1 MRISDFLNDFRD
13 GKIDPMSEVPMQ
25 ATELNDMLMEYI
37 ASIKM
42 HRATL
47 NENDSLKNEI
57 KRLKNHLNTT
67 MGKLDFAHQM
77 EKVQRNS
84 LEIANRK
91 IQELEKYET
100 FRYSRGEIFN
110 VSN

>member
-1 MRISDFLNDFRD
+1 MRISDFLNDFAN

-25 ATELNDMLMEYI
+25 AQELNDMLMEYI

-57 KRLKNHLNTT
+57 KRLESNLSVTR
-67 MGKLDFAHQM
+67 GKLDFAQQM
-77 EKVQRNS
+77 EKIQRNS

-91 IQELEKYET
+91 IQELEKFQT
-100 FRYSRGEIFN
+100 FRYNKGDIYDVAR
-110 VSN
+110 

>member
-1 MRISDFLNDFRD
+1 MRITDFLKDFAD

-47 NENDSLKNEI
+47 NENDSLKNEV
-57 KRLKNHLNTT
+57 KRLQSNLSAVR
-67 MGKLDFAHQM
+67 GKLDYSMQM
-77 EKVQRNS
+77 EKIQRNS

-91 IQELEKYET
+91 IQELEKFQT
-100 FRYSRGEIFN
+100 FRYNKGDIYDVAR
-110 VSN
+110 

>member
-1 MRISDFLNDFRD
+1 MRISDFLTDFAN

-25 ATELNDMLMEYI
+25 ATELNDMLVEYI

-57 KRLKNHLNTT
+57 KHLESNLSVTR
-67 MGKLDFAHQM
+67 GKLDYAMQM
-77 EKVQRNS
+77 EKIQRNS

>member
-1 MRISDFLNDFRD
+1 MRISDFLNDFQN

-47 NENDSLKNEI
+47 NENDALKTEI
-57 KRLKNHLNTT
+57 KRLESTLTAT
-67 MGKLDFAHQM
+67 RGKLEYAYQM
-77 EKVQRNS
+77 EKIQRNS

-100 FRYSRGEIFN
+100 FRYSKGEVFS
-110 VSN
+110 VLR

>member
-1 MRISDFLNDFRD
+1 MRISDFLDDFAN

-47 NENDSLKNEI
+47 NENDTLKNEI

-67 MGKLDFAHQM
+67 MGKLDFANQM
-77 EKVQRNS
+77 EKISRNS

-91 IQELEKYET
+91 IQELQKYET
-100 FRYSRGEIFN
+100 FRYSKGEVFN
-110 VSN
+110 VLR

>member
-1 MRISDFLNDFRD
+1 MRISDFLNDFQN

-47 NENDSLKNEI
+47 NENDALKTEI
-57 KRLKNHLNTT
+57 KRLESNLTT
-67 MGKLDFAHQM
+67 TRGKLDFAHQM

-91 IQELEKYET
+91 IQELEKFNT
-100 FRYSRGEIFN
+100 FRYNKGDIYDAIR
-110 VSN
+110 

>member
-1 MRISDFLNDFRD
+1 MRISDFLNDFAN
-13 GKIDPMSEVPMQ
+13 GKIYPMSEVPIQ

-57 KRLKNHLNTT
+57 KRLESNLSNTRS
-67 MGKLDFAHQM
+67 KLDFVNQM
-77 EKVQRNS
+77 EKIQRNS

-91 IQELEKYET
+91 IQELQKYET

>member
-1 MRISDFLNDFRD
+1 MRISDFLNDFQN
-13 GKIDPMSEVPMQ
+13 GKIDPNSEVPMQ
-25 ATELNDMLMEYI
+25 STELNDMLMEYI

-47 NENDSLKNEI
+47 NENDVLKDEI

-91 IQELEKYET
+91 IQELEKFQT
-100 FRYSRGEIFN
+100 FRYNKGDIYDAIR
-110 VSN
+110 

>member
-1 MRISDFLNDFRD
+1 MRISDFLNDFQN

-25 ATELNDMLMEYI
+25 STELNDMLMEYI

-47 NENDSLKNEI
+47 NENDSLKDEI
-57 KRLKNHLNTT
+57 KHLKNHLNTT

-77 EKVQRNS
+77 ERVQRNS

-100 FRYSRGEIFN
+100 FRYTKGEIFN
-110 VSN
+110 VFR

>member
-1 MRISDFLNDFRD
+1 MRISDFLNDFQN

-47 NENDSLKNEI
+47 NENDALKTEI
-57 KRLKNHLNTT
+57 KRLESNLSTT
-67 MGKLDFAHQM
+67 RGKLEYAYQM
-77 EKVQRNS
+77 EKIQRNS

-110 VSN
+110 VLR

>member
-1 MRISDFLNDFRD
+1 MRITDFLKDFAD

-47 NENDSLKNEI
+47 NEIDSLKNEVQ
-57 KRLKNHLNTT
+57 RLQSNLSTVR
-67 MGKLDFAHQM
+67 GKLDYAMQM
-77 EKVQRNS
+77 EKIQRNS

-91 IQELEKYET
+91 IQELEKFQT
-100 FRYSRGEIFN
+100 FRYNKGDIYDVAR
-110 VSN
+110 

>member
-1 MRISDFLNDFRD
+1 MRITDFLKDFDD

-47 NENDSLKNEI
+47 NENDSLKNEVQ
-57 KRLKNHLNTT
+57 RLQSNLSTVR
-67 MGKLDFAHQM
+67 GKLDFAHQM
-77 EKVQRNS
+77 EKIQRNS

-91 IQELEKYET
+91 IQELEKFQT
-100 FRYSRGEIFN
+100 FRYNKGDIYDVAR
-110 VSN
+110 

>member
-1 MRISDFLNDFRD
+1 MRITDFLNDFQS

-47 NENDSLKNEI
+47 NENDSLKNEV
-57 KRLKNHLNTT
+57 KRLKNHLDTA
-67 MGKLDFAHQM
+67 MGKLDFAMQM
-77 EKVQRNS
+77 EKIQRNS

-91 IQELEKYET
+91 IQELEKFQT
-100 FRYSRGEIFN
+100 FRYNKGDIYDVAR
-110 VSN
+110 

>member
-1 MRISDFLNDFRD
+1 MRISDFLNDFQN

-47 NENDSLKNEI
+47 NENDTLKNEI

-67 MGKLDFAHQM
+67 MGKLDFANQM
-77 EKVQRNS
+77 
-84 LEIANRK
+84 
-91 IQELEKYET
+91 
-100 FRYSRGEIFN
+100 
-110 VSN
+110 

>member
-1 MRISDFLNDFRD
+1 MRITDFLKDFAD

-47 NENDSLKNEI
+47 NENDSLKNEV
-57 KRLKNHLNTT
+57 KRLQSNLSAVR
-67 MGKLDFAHQM
+67 GKLDYSMQM
-77 EKVQRNS
+77 EKIQRNS

-91 IQELEKYET
+91 IQELEKFQT
-100 FRYSRGEIFN
+100 FRYSKGDIYDVAR
-110 VSN
+110 

>member
-1 MRISDFLNDFRD
+1 MRISDFLNDFQN

-25 ATELNDMLMEYI
+25 STELNDMLMEYI

-47 NENDSLKNEI
+47 NENDALKDEI

-67 MGKLDFAHQM
+67 MGKLDFAQQM

-91 IQELEKYET
+91 IQELEKFNT
-100 FRYSRGEIFN
+100 FRYNKGDIYDAIR
-110 VSN
+110 

>member
-1 MRISDFLNDFRD
+1 MRISDFLNDFAN

-47 NENDSLKNEI
+47 NENDTLKNEI

-67 MGKLDFAHQM
+67 MDKLDFAHQM
-77 EKVQRNS
+77 EKISRNS

-91 IQELEKYET
+91 IQELQKYET

>member
-1 MRISDFLNDFRD
+1 MRISDFLNDFKN

-47 NENDSLKNEI
+47 NENDSLKNEV
-57 KRLKNHLNTT
+57 KRLKNHLSVSQS
-67 MGKLDFAHQM
+67 KLDYAHQM
-77 EKVQRNS
+77 EKIQRNS

-91 IQELEKYET
+91 IQELERFQT
-100 FRYSRGEIFN
+100 FRYNKGDIYDVAR
-110 VSN
+110 

>member
-1 MRISDFLNDFRD
+1 MRISDFLNDFQN

-47 NENDSLKNEI
+47 NENDTLKEEI

-91 IQELEKYET
+91 IQELEKFNT
-100 FRYSRGEIFN
+100 FRYNKGDIYDVVR
-110 VSN
+110 

>member
-1 MRISDFLNDFRD
+1 MICLW
-13 GKIDPMSEVPMQ
+13 
-25 ATELNDMLMEYI
+25 
-37 ASIKM
+37 SILPVSKM

-47 NENDSLKNEI
+47 NENDALKDEI

-67 MGKLDFAHQM
+67 MGKLDFAQQM

-91 IQELEKYET
+91 IQELEKYEN
-100 FRYSRGEIFN
+100 I
-110 VSN
+110 

>member
-1 MRISDFLNDFRD
+1 MRISDFLNDFQN

-47 NENDSLKNEI
+47 NENDALKTEI
-57 KRLKNHLNTT
+57 KRLESNLTAAR
-67 MGKLDFAHQM
+67 GKLEYAYQM
-77 EKVQRNS
+77 EKISRNS

-100 FRYSRGEIFN
+100 FRYTRGEIFN